1 MCVEEEKA
9 VEKEWGGVFLL
20 LLFYQVKYFK
30 IIKCCIHSRG
40 KFSPDSLQKNSKS
53 CILELAPLVLMML
66 GCLLIG
72 EAQPTPSSI
81 WVLKVFT
88 PSRCLFRIPLP
99 HGCVDYGSNS
109 KIIATWVTL
118 SFRSSLHQIS
128 SKIPNALCLSLG
140 QLESRVYS

>member
-9 VEKEWGGVFLL
+9 VEKEWGGVFLLL

-66 GCLLIG
+66 GCWLPSYWGSSANTLLHL
-72 EAQPTPSSI
+72 S
-81 WVLKVFT
+81 LKGFHT
-88 PSRCLFRIPLP
+88 FQIPL
-99 HGCVDYGSNS
+99 
-109 KIIATWVTL
+109 
-118 SFRSSLHQIS
+118 
-128 SKIPNALCLSLG
+128 
-140 QLESRVYS
+140 